1 MRDGNEDAILSDIG
15 AFVKSRQYYQR
26 EPQRVGNVVSQL
38 LARSGY
44 AQVQAADARA
54 AAWKETVDA
63 ATATQT
69 RVGQLRRGVLQIHV
83 SNSALVQ
90 ELAFQKTQLI
100 AGLQQRLPAL
110 KLRDIS
116 FRVGSVN

>member
-1 MRDGNEDAILSDIG
+1 MRDGNEDATLSDIG

-54 AAWKETVDA
+54 AAWKGTVDA

-100 AGLQQRLPAL
+100 AGLQQRLPEL